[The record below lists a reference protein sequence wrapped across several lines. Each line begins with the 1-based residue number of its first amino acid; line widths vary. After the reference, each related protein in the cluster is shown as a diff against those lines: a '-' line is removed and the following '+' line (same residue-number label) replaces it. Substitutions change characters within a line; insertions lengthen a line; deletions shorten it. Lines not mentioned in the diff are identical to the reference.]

1 MVSAQNRHR
10 NQWGRIESQ
19 NTYSQLVMTKEAR
32 IYKEKKKNIQGEKVS
47 SLGGAGTTGHC
58 LFQFRYFPEK
68 FGEP

>member
-1 MVSAQNRHR
+1 MGQNRVPKYLQSISYDKGGK
-10 NQWGRIESQ
+10 NIQG
-19 NTYSQLVMTKEAR
+19 K
-32 IYKEKKKNIQGEKVS
+32 KKKNIQGEKVS